1 VVTGSEAVSSAQTIR
16 FEVIFSRYSANIL
29 GYLLRRTEAPEDAA
43 DLMSEVFATAWR
55 RIGSVPDGEEAKLWL
70 YGIARNV
77 LANHRR
83 GSLRRNRL
91 ADRLREHLS
100 LHPDAE
106 PPYAE
111 PAAAAEGVRAAL
123 AQLSDSDRELLT
135 LTVWEQLTPAE
146 IATLLDLESTTVRT
160 RLARARTRLRR
171 VLEAQTHTTHAE
183 AL

>member
-1 VVTGSEAVSSAQTIR
+1 MSSAQTIR

-100 LHPDAE
+100 SHPDAE
-106 PPYAE
+106 PV
-111 PAAAAEGVRAAL
+111 AAAEGVRAAL